1 AHDELDHRVR
11 QRTAELE
18 QAMQYL
24 MQREKLAALGQMAA
38 GVAHE
43 LNTPIGNARLAAS
56 LILEESDGFRGLLQ
70 APALRRGQVEQFVSK
85 IGEN

>member
-1 AHDELDHRVR
+1 EARVAERTAELSSAMGRLQAEIEMRRATEAALQQAHDELDHRVR

-43 LNTPIGNARLAAS
+43 LNTPIGNAR
-56 LILEESDGFRGLLQ
+56 
-70 APALRRGQVEQFVSK
+70 
-85 IGEN
+85 